1 MLYNA
6 HLEAESDIINEVAHD
21 LSVLP
26 HQTSISTTGDREKDI
41 KNLANYLL

>member
-6 HLEAESDIINEVAHD
+6 HLEAESSVINEVAND

-26 HQTSISTTGDREKDI
+26 NKDI
-41 KNLANYLL
+41 RDRKKDIEYLENYLL

>member
-6 HLEAESDIINEVAHD
+6 HLESESDVINEVAHD

-26 HQTSISTTGDREKDI
+26 NRDIRDRKKDI
-41 KNLANYLL
+41 EYLENYLL